1 MLNAWHALCAA
12 LPFEWAQYDF
22 MRLALL
28 AVLLVGP
35 VLGAIG
41 TSVVNHQMAFFTEAV
56 GHAALTGIAIGALA
70 GLGDPFWA
78 MLLFALALAAT
89 VTALRRWSPVPA
101 DTVVGLCMAFAVAL
115 GVVLLSRGGG
125 FSRYASFLVGD
136 LLTIAPAELGR
147 LAAVLLA
154 GLGVWAALYNRLLL
168 ISTHRSLAHSRG
180 TPTWT
185 LEAVFAGL
193 VAVMVTA
200 SLPWVGLLV
209 INSLLILPAAAARNV
224 ARSAGGAVVAASVIG
239 LLSGLGGLLVA
250 YHANTAAGA
259 SIVLFAMGFYLVT
272 LPFRA
277 R

>member
-1 MLNAWHALCAA
+1 MSAWHAMVGA
-12 LPFEWAQYDF
+12 LPFDWAQYEF

-35 VLGAIG
+35 ALGAIG

-70 GLGDPFWA
+70 GMGDPFWA
-78 MLLFALALAAT
+78 MILFAVALAGA
-89 VTALRRWSPVPA
+89 VTALRRWSPVPP

-125 FSRYASFLVGD
+125 FGRYTSFLVGD
-136 LLTIAPAELGR
+136 LLTLSPAELGR
-147 LAAVLLA
+147 LAVILLA
-154 GLGVWAALYNRLLL
+154 GLAVWSALYNRLLL

-180 TPTWT
+180 VHTWT
-185 LEAVFAGL
+185 LEAAFAGL
-193 VAVMVTA
+193 VAVVVTA

-224 ARSAGGAVVAASVIG
+224 ARSAGSAVVAAAGIG
-239 LLSGLGGLLVA
+239 LCSGIGGLLVS
-250 YHANTAAGA
+250 YHANTATGA
-259 SIVLFAMGFYLVT
+259 TIVLFAMGFYLVT